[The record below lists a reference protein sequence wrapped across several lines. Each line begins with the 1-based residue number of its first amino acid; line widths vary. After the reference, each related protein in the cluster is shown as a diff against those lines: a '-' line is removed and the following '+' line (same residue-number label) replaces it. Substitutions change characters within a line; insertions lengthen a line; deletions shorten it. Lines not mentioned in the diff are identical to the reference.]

1 MSERIEKI
9 MREYP
14 QMQMQ
19 LKALSFDLNHFK
31 GIGEDEMIGSMVCS
45 HSKGE
50 RVQTSRVSDKT
61 ARVAVAFREEMERV
75 NDEWYDYLFQSHMML
90 KEEIDYFEYA
100 VSSLSGY
107 LSGLIADMV
116 MTEMTWDELA
126 GKYNISRAMVGKCR
140 KKAIK
145 ELEIMYLVRDK
156 QIETYILS

>member
-1 MSERIEKI
+1 MSEKIEKI

-14 QMQMQ
+14 QMQME

-31 GIGEDEMIGSMVCS
+31 RINEEEMISSMMYS
-45 HSKGE
+45 HLEGE
-50 RVQTSRVSDKT
+50 RVQTSGVSDKT
-61 ARVAVAFREEMERV
+61 ARVAVAFRQKMERM
-75 NDEWYDYLFQSHMML
+75 NDEWYDYIFQSHMML

-100 VSSLSGY
+100 ISNLSGY
-107 LSGLIADMV
+107 LSGLITDMV
-116 MTEMTWDELA
+116 MLEMTWDELA

-145 ELEIMYLVRDK
+145 ELEIMYLARDK